1 MVVPRIRCC
10 NQSSLEVRLGF
21 QLSAIRIS
29 KMGSLK
35 IRWSYQIISVTVRG
49 ASHLSLGGT
58 RWADGNTGVVPEHN
72 MDNQKTS
79 VLEATMGELE
89 DDVGVITQEI
99 ETMDSQVNFM
109 EDESVQS
116 LDEFLKDI
124 KYETWVSKSNRKKQ
138 TKKGRGIITVAI
150 RTSSRVP
157 KDGRSM
163 MEKSTQH
170 AKERNE
176 IIKGTNNANH
186 FLILNNLSNEYIKNV
201 TDNQLEVFRAE
212 ERVRAAL
219 AEANYKEYLAS
230 TNRKTAPQ
238 GDEELQEFSLKV
250 VDNSA
255 RGIADPSNLVSS
267 KIPPKRREDLGKA
280 TNEAPFLEC

>member
-1 MVVPRIRCC
+1 
-10 NQSSLEVRLGF
+10 
-21 QLSAIRIS
+21 LSP
-29 KMGSLK
+29 
-35 IRWSYQIISVTVRG
+35 
-49 ASHLSLGGT
+49 GGT
-58 RWADGNTGVVPEHN
+58 RWADGNTGFVPEHN
-72 MDNQKTS
+72 MDSQKTS
-79 VLEATMGELE
+79 VLEATMEELE

-201 TDNQLEVFRAE
+201 TDNLDISIENIDNRLEVFRAE